1 VYSNHEEDGKMS
13 LTIGET
19 IQQLHRALRDY
30 IEATYHVSHP
40 TLVAQRRQLLE
51 EPGVIHQRPYLESTP
66 RYKTGE
72 AFRDLGIDA
81 AALDVFSAVSKAE
94 GDLDLLIHDPP
105 YEHQAISTK
114 LSLVDGRSLVVMT
127 GTGSGKTE
135 CFLLPILGK
144 LAREARSKGPEF
156 GATPAVRAMV
166 LYPMNALVN
175 DQLGRLRLLFG
186 DTRILAKFMDWS
198 GRPARFARYTSRTLY
213 PGVRDEAKDKDRLVP
228 IGKYYVGN
236 LELARGPASP
246 QQAAAEALVRE
257 LKKRGKWPA
266 KPDLI
271 GWYGK
276 KGTRWQDAKSGEFKR
291 CVTLPGDPELVTRH
305 EVQEA
310 PPDVLVTNYSMLEY
324 MLMRPLERP
333 IFDQTRDWLRAN
345 PEERFLLVI
354 DEAHL
359 YRGAAGAEVA
369 LLIRRLRMRLGIP
382 EERLQVICTSASFKD
397 PDYAVQFGSQ
407 LTGKDPAD
415 FSKVQGDLLLRSGAA
430 KGSPQDAGAL
440 DAIDLGAFYESETDE
455 TRLAQISLFLEYRN
469 IKRPWQLQ
477 RALYDALVSFAPMTR
492 LINFTMTEARPVDEL
507 SKELFDEVPPDVAAR
522 AVTNLI
528 AIGSVARRDPT
539 EPGLLPCRVHAFYRG
554 LAGLWVCMNPQCASL
569 PAAERGGPAG
579 KLFSQPRDTCD
590 CGARV
595 LELFTCRNCG
605 TAYGRAYTNNVDDP
619 DFLWSEPGGAF
630 RTLSG
635 QFDEL
640 APIDLLLEKPVFNKA
655 VEPAEYDLVT
665 GRLNPPKLGPRNRQ
679 VYLRVGRSGPP
690 DTEDEPRSAKP
701 GEFRPCAVCGG
712 SAPFGRSSVQ
722 DHQTKGDQPFQ
733 ALIAK
738 QIQVQPPSPVQAT
751 RLAPLR
757 GRKVLIFSDSR
768 QTAAR
773 LAPNIQAY
781 STQDALRPLIV
792 SGYARLAG
800 VPTIGNSLSLEDLYP
815 GVLIA
820 ARAMGVRLRPE
831 LKVGESFQDENLVE
845 NNGALTRD
853 TDLTRLRASAPPEA
867 LLRAI
872 TKSLAD
878 RYYGLESLALA
889 SIIERPGH
897 SSKIHAWPNVTG
909 YAQSQEEKVALA
921 RAWLRCWNRPGFW
934 LSRMPPAWW
943 QRDIQPRSGKFTE
956 MHRLLRD
963 KPARSLFEKE
973 WVPRLL
979 GLFTEQTAPGKFRL
993 KGVELSLA
1001 IGGAWAYCQSCRT
1014 AQRPFP
1020 GLKTCA
1026 NCGQDTAVLIDPDT
1040 DPVFIARKGYYRT
1053 STIDALRTPPTVP
1066 MALIAAEHTAQLNT
1080 AQAEDVFSKTEEHEL
1095 LFQDVDLGPDDTG
1108 RERPAIDVLSC
1119 TTTMEVG
1126 IDIGTLSGVS
1136 LRNMPPARAN
1146 YQQRAGR
1153 AGRRGNAVATV
1164 TAFGSADSHDEHYFT
1179 HPDQMIRG
1187 AVDDPTLTLDNPEI
1201 ARRHVTA
1208 YLLQRYHQA
1217 KLPKIR
1223 PEDQPHLFAVLGTVS
1238 DFKDP
1243 SKVLNRVDLK
1253 QWLRSNE
1260 TVLKGDVAA
1269 WLPKEMATADRQQLL
1284 DALIE
1289 GTLQPIDDAI
1299 EYDSGAS
1306 AITGSAGNAS
1316 AVKGDQGGST
1326 SLETREE
1333 EGEERPSYDPASE
1346 NLLDRLLYKG
1356 VLPRYAFPTD
1366 VATFYVFDRD
1376 RSTGYRP
1383 AFRFTPSRG
1392 LPIALSEYAPGKE
1405 VWIGSKLWT
1414 SGAIYSPMRSDRHR
1428 AWRARRFYYECR
1440 NCRYART
1447 TSLEEGSRGETKD
1460 CEACG
1465 GVGTFGPARYWL
1477 RPPGFAHPVSK
1488 EEGTSP
1494 DDQPARSYAT
1504 RAKLTMHTPP
1514 DEAQWTR
1521 LNDHIRVYYT
1531 RQHLLVTNRGPRE
1544 EGYTYCMECGL
1555 IEPTALPKGVV
1566 GAAHRKP
1573 YPNHGD
1579 ENCPGGRL
1587 TKGLVLGTD
1596 FISDVL
1602 LVSVSVNPPL
1612 TLVPTLLATDVALRT
1627 ISVAL
1632 TKAACARLELDAN
1645 ELQAEYRPALTAAG
1659 REGREAEI
1667 YLYDTLPGG
1676 AGFARRAGQLGLTVF
1691 EDALRVLAECP
1702 ENCDRSCYRCLRSYR
1717 NKFEHDLLDRHL
1729 GASLLRFLI
1738 HGNYPTSD
1746 SSRLAASADLLF
1758 EDLHR
1763 QNLEGLTIERNH
1775 PVTLPGFGTVIVP
1788 IYVRGTDGSEYIIGL
1803 HGPLTPDDPPD
1814 PVLRDIKESCPSI
1827 HVYLQDEMVIRRN
1840 LPAATSHLIS
1850 QIGAHSGQSVH
1861 SFRPESSTRSG

>member
-1 VYSNHEEDGKMS
+1 MS

-30 IEATYHVSHP
+30 VEAAYHVSHP
-40 TLVAQRRQLLE
+40 TLVAQRRILLD

-66 RYKTGE
+66 RYKTGVV
-72 AFRDLGIDA
+72 FRDLGLGA
-81 AALDVFSAVSKAE
+81 TPLDIFSVVAKAQ

-105 YEHQAISTK
+105 YQHQATSTK
-114 LSLVDGRSLVVMT
+114 LSLVDRRSLVVTT

-144 LAREARSKGPEF
+144 LASEAKLKGSEF
-156 GATPAVRAMV
+156 GATHAVRAMV

-186 DTRILAKFMDWS
+186 DPRIVAKFMDWS

-213 PGVRDEAKDKDRLVP
+213 PGVRDDSKDKQRLVP
-228 IGKYYVGN
+228 IGKYYVRN
-236 LELARGPASP
+236 LELAGEPTSP
-246 QQAAAEALVRE
+246 QQVAAKGLVRE
-257 LKKRGKWPA
+257 LKKRGKWPS

-276 KGTRWQDAKSGEFKR
+276 KGTRWRDSKSGEFKR
-291 CVTLPGDPELVTRH
+291 CVTLPNDPELVTRH
-305 EVQEA
+305 EVQAA
-310 PPDVLVTNYSMLEY
+310 PPDVLITNYSMLEY

-333 IFDQTRDWLRAN
+333 IFDDTRDWLNAN
-345 PEERFLLVI
+345 PDERFLLVI

-382 EERLQVICTSASFKD
+382 ADRLQVICTSASFKD
-397 PDYAVQFGSQ
+397 ADYAVKFGAQ
-407 LTGKDPAD
+407 LTGKDPDD
-415 FSKVQGDLLLRSGAA
+415 FRKVQGDLLLRSGAA
-430 KGSPQDAGAL
+430 KGSLDDAAAL
-440 DAIDLGAFYESETDE
+440 DAIDLQMFYESDTDDA
-455 TRLAQISLFLEYRN
+455 RIAQIASFLAYRDVE
-469 IKRPWQLQ
+469 RPWQLQ
-477 RALYDALVSFAPMTR
+477 RALYDALVSFPPMAN
-492 LINFTMTEARPVDEL
+492 LINRTMTEAQPVDGLGEA
-507 SKELFDEVPPDVAAR
+507 LFDGVPVDMAAR

-528 AIGSVARRDPT
+528 ALGSVARRDPT
-539 EPGLLPCRVHAFYRG
+539 EPGLLPCRVHSFYRG
-554 LAGLWVCMNPQCASL
+554 LAGLWICMDPQCTNL
-569 PAAERGGPAG
+569 PVSQRGGPAG
-579 KLFSQPRDTCD
+579 TLFSQPRDMCT

-605 TAYGRAYTNNVDDP
+605 TAYGRAYTSDVNDP
-619 DFLWSEPGGAF
+619 NFLWSEPGGAF

-640 APIDLLLEKPVFNKA
+640 SPIDLLLEKPVFTEA

-665 GRLNPPKLGPRNRQ
+665 GRLNPQKLGPRNRQ
-679 VYLRVGRSGPP
+679 IYLRSGRSGSP
-690 DTEDEPRSAKP
+690 DPEDQSHAAAP
-701 GEFRPCAVCGG
+701 GEFRPCAVCGEG
-712 SAPFGRSSVQ
+712 ASFGRSSVQ

-738 QIQVQPPSPVQAT
+738 QIQVQPPSSVQAT
-751 RLAPLR
+751 KLAPLR

-773 LAPNIQAY
+773 LAPNLQTY

-792 SGYARLAG
+792 AGYARLVSAPII
-800 VPTIGNSLSLEDLYP
+800 VSLVSLEDLYL

-820 ARAMGVRLRPE
+820 AKELGVRLRPE
-831 LKVGESFQDENLVE
+831 LKVGESFQDESLVE
-845 NNGALTRD
+845 EAVLGGALSRPA
-853 TDLTRLRASAPPEA
+853 DLLQLLVRLRASAPPES
-867 LLRAI
+867 LLKAI

-889 SIIERPGH
+889 SLIERPEH
-897 SSKIHAWPNVTG
+897 LPKIHALPDVPG
-909 YAQSQEEKVALA
+909 CAQSHEAKVALA
-921 RAWLRCWNRPGFW
+921 RVWIRCWSRAGFW

-943 QRDIQPRSGKFTE
+943 MREDIQPKSGKFTD
-956 MHRLLRD
+956 MNRFLRD
-963 KPARSLFEKE
+963 KAARTLFEKE
-973 WVPRLL
+973 WVPQLLRL
-979 GLFTEQTAPGKFRL
+979 FAEQTAPGKFRL
-993 KGVELSLA
+993 RGGELSLA
-1001 IGGAWAYCQSCRT
+1001 IGGGWAYCQSCRA

-1020 GLKTCA
+1020 GRTTCV
-1026 NCGQDTAVLIDPDT
+1026 NCSQDTAVPIDPDT
-1040 DPVFIARKGYYRT
+1040 DTVFAARKGYYRA
-1053 STIDALRTPPTVP
+1053 STLDALRVPPVAP
-1066 MALIAAEHTAQLNT
+1066 MALIAAEHTAQLNN
-1080 AQAEDVFSKTEEHEL
+1080 AQADEVFSKAEEHEL
-1095 LFQDVDLGPDDTG
+1095 LFQDVDLGPDETG

-1179 HPDQMIRG
+1179 HSDQMIRG
-1187 AVDDPTLTLDNPEI
+1187 AVDDPTLTLDNPQI

-1217 KLPKIR
+1217 KLPKIK

-1238 DFKDP
+1238 DFRNPKKP
-1243 SKVLNRVDLK
+1243 LNRRDLE

-1260 TVLKGDVAA
+1260 VAVKADVAA
-1269 WLPKEMATADRQQLL
+1269 WLPAEIAATDRQELL

-1289 GTLQPIDDAI
+1289 DTLRPIDEAI
-1299 EYDSGAS
+1299 EYDAS
-1306 AITGSAGNAS
+1306 ANLESAGDES
-1316 AVKGDQGGST
+1316 
-1326 SLETREE
+1326 EREE
-1333 EGEERPSYDPASE
+1333 ADDPTLGLEMTDEQGEERPSRNPASE

-1366 VATFYVFDRD
+1366 VAAFHVFDQE
-1376 RSTGYRP
+1376 RSTRYRP
-1383 AFRFTPSRG
+1383 AFRFTPSQG
-1392 LPIALSEYAPGKE
+1392 LPVALSQYAPGKE

-1414 SGAIYSPMRSDRHR
+1414 SGAVYSPMGNDRYR
-1428 AWRARRFYYECR
+1428 AWQARRFYYECR
-1440 NCRYART
+1440 YCHYART
-1447 TSLEEGSRGETKD
+1447 TTLEDGVRGEAKD
-1460 CEACG
+1460 CQACG
-1465 GVGTFGPARYWL
+1465 GVGTFGPATYWL

-1504 RAKLTMHTPP
+1504 RAKLTMYTPP
-1514 DEAQWTR
+1514 DESKWTK
-1521 LNDHIRVYYT
+1521 LNHHLRVHNT

-1544 EGYTYCMECGL
+1544 EGYTYCTKCGL

-1573 YPNHGD
+1573 FPDPKD
-1579 ENCPGGRL
+1579 ENCPGGGA

-1602 LVSVSVNPPL
+1602 LISISVSSPI
-1612 TLVPTLLATDVALRT
+1612 TLIPGLLATDVALRT
-1627 ISVAL
+1627 ISEAV
-1632 TKAACARLELDAN
+1632 TKAACARLELEAN
-1645 ELQAEYRPALTAAG
+1645 ELQAEYRPALTPAG
-1659 REGREAEI
+1659 RDGREAEI

-1676 AGFARRAGQLGLTVF
+1676 AGFAQRVGQLGLAVF
-1691 EDALRVLAECP
+1691 EEALRVLETCP
-1702 ENCDRSCYRCLRSYR
+1702 ENCDRSCYRCLRSYK
-1717 NKFEHDLLDRHL
+1717 NKFEHDLLDRHV
-1729 GASLLRFLI
+1729 GASLLRFALA
-1738 HGNYPTSD
+1738 GTAPTLD
-1746 SSRLAASADLLF
+1746 AGRLERSTDLLF
-1758 EDLHR
+1758 QDLERHGVDGLI
-1763 QNLEGLTIERNH
+1763 LERNKPILVPGLTSVMAPILAVNQS
-1775 PVTLPGFGTVIVP
+1775 GTQF
-1788 IYVRGTDGSEYIIGL
+1788 IIGL
-1803 HGPLTPDDPPD
+1803 HGPLTPDDPSD
-1814 PVLRDIKESCPSI
+1814 EGLRELKEFSAALPVIL
-1827 HVYLQDEMVIRRN
+1827 VDELVVRRN
-1840 LPAATSHLIS
+1840 LPSATATLLER
-1850 QIGAHSGQSVH
+1850 IG
-1861 SFRPESSTRSG
+1861 T

>member
-1 VYSNHEEDGKMS
+1 MS

-19 IQQLHRALRDY
+19 TQQLHRALRDY
-30 IEATYHVSHP
+30 VEATYHVSHP
-40 TLVAQRRQLLE
+40 MLVAQRRRLLDE
-51 EPGVIHQRPYLESTP
+51 LGVIHQRPYLESTP
-66 RYKTGE
+66 RYRTG
-72 AFRDLGIDA
+72 ASFRDLGLHS
-81 AALDVFSAVSKAE
+81 AALEVFSAVSKAE
-94 GDLDLLIHDPP
+94 SDSGLLHDPP
-105 YEHQAISTK
+105 YQHQAISTK
-114 LSLVDGRSLVVMT
+114 FSLVDGKSLVVIT

-144 LAREARSKGPEF
+144 LAREAQTNGQEF
-156 GATPAVRAMV
+156 GSTPAVRAMV

-186 DTRILAKFMDWS
+186 DPRIVKKFMEWS

-213 PGVRDEAKDKDRLVP
+213 PGVRDQKKDQDRLLP
-228 IGKYYVGN
+228 IGKYYVRN
-236 LELARGPASP
+236 LEMAQGPASP
-246 QQAAAEALVRE
+246 QRDAAAALVSE

-276 KGTRWQDAKSGEFKR
+276 KGARWRDAKSGDFTR

-305 EVQEA
+305 EVHAA
-310 PPDVLVTNYSMLEY
+310 PPDILVTNYSMLEY

-333 IFDQTRDWLRAN
+333 IFDHTRDWLQAN

-382 EERLQVICTSASFKD
+382 ADRLQVICTSASFKD
-397 PDYAVQFGSQ
+397 PDYAVRFGAQ

-415 FSKVQGDLLLRSGAA
+415 FREVQGDLFLRSGAV
-430 KGSPQDAGAL
+430 KGSNADADAL
-440 DAIDLGAFYESETDE
+440 DAIDLRAFYESYSDDA
-455 TRLAQISLFLEYRN
+455 RLAQIAPFLMYRGVE
-469 IKRPWQLQ
+469 RPWHLQ
-477 RALYDALVSFAPMTR
+477 RALYDALDSFAPMAN
-492 LINFTMTEARPVDEL
+492 LINITMTEAQSVDALGEA
-507 SKELFDEVPPDVAAR
+507 LFDGVPPDVAAR

-528 AIGSVARRDPT
+528 ALGSVARRDPN
-539 EPGLLPCRVHAFYRG
+539 EPGLLPCRVHSFYRG
-554 LAGLWVCMNPQCASL
+554 LAGLWVCMDPQCTSL
-569 PAAERGGPAG
+569 PSEQRGGPAG
-579 KLFSQPRDTCD
+579 KLFSQPRDACG

-595 LELFTCRNCG
+595 LELYTCRNCG
-605 TAYGRAYTNNVDDP
+605 TAYGRAFTNDVDDP
-619 DFLWSEPGGAF
+619 NFLWSEPGGAF

-635 QFDEL
+635 QFDEF
-640 APIDLLLEKPVFNKA
+640 APIDLLLEKPVFHES

-665 GRLNPPKLGPRNRQ
+665 GRLNPQQLGPRNRQ
-679 VYLRVGRSGPP
+679 VYLRAERSSSA
-690 DTEDEPRSAKP
+690 DADDEPRNAAP
-701 GEFRPCAVCGG
+701 GEFRPCAVCGE
-712 SAPFGRSSVQ
+712 SATFGRSSVQ

-738 QIQVQPPSPVQAT
+738 QIQVQPPSAVQPS

-773 LAPNIQAY
+773 LAPNLQTY

-792 SGYARLAG
+792 AGYARLATSAI
-800 VPTIGNSLSLEDLYP
+800 VANLLSLEDLYL

-820 ARAMGVRLRPE
+820 AKEMGVRLRPE
-831 LKVGESFQDENLVE
+831 PKVGESFHDENIVE
-845 NNGALTRD
+845 EAVRNGALNSD
-853 TDLTRLRASAPPEA
+853 TDLLQLLVRLRGSAPPES

-872 TKSLAD
+872 TKCLAD
-878 RYYGLESLALA
+878 RYYGLESLAFA
-889 SIIERPGH
+889 SLIERPEH
-897 SSKIHAWPNVTG
+897 AMKIHGLPDMPG
-909 YAQSQEEKVALA
+909 YAQSQDEKIALA
-921 RAWLRCWNRPGFW
+921 RAWLRCWHRPGFW
-934 LSRMPPAWW
+934 LSRMPLAWW
-943 QRDIQPRSGKFTE
+943 RKDVLPASGKFKD

-963 KPARSLFEKE
+963 KPARTLFDKE

-979 GLFTEQTAPGKFRL
+979 ELFAERTAPGKFRL
-993 KGVELSLA
+993 KGGELSLE

-1020 GLKTCA
+1020 RRTTCV
-1026 NCGQDTAVLIDPDT
+1026 NCGQDTAAPIDPNE
-1040 DPVFIARKGYYRT
+1040 DPVFVARKGYYRA
-1053 STIDALRTPPTVP
+1053 STIEALRTPPTAP

-1080 AQAEDVFSKTEEHEL
+1080 AQADEVFSRAEEHEL

-1164 TAFGSADSHDEHYFT
+1164 TAFGSADSHDDHYFT

-1187 AVDDPTLTLDNPEI
+1187 AVDNPTLTLDNPEI

-1208 YLLQRYHQA
+1208 YLLQRYYQA
-1217 KLPKIR
+1217 KLPEIQ
-1223 PEDQPHLFAVLGTVS
+1223 PEAQPHLFAVLGTVL
-1238 DFKDP
+1238 DFKNP
-1243 SKVLNRVDLK
+1243 KKVLNRPDLGG
-1253 QWLRSNE
+1253 WLRANE
-1260 TVLKGDVAA
+1260 AGLKVDVAA
-1269 WLPKEMATADRQQLL
+1269 WLPSEIAGPDRQQIL
-1284 DALIE
+1284 DDLVE
-1289 GTLQPIDDAI
+1289 GTLQPIDEAI
-1299 EYDSGAS
+1299 EYDPGA
-1306 AITGSAGNAS
+1306 AGNAS
-1316 AVKGDQGGST
+1316 AAATAALPAAKDGVDT
-1326 SLETREE
+1326 SIEAPDEV
-1333 EGEERPSYDPASE
+1333 GEEQPGRDPASE

-1366 VATFYVFDRD
+1366 VASFHVFDPE
-1376 RSTGYRP
+1376 RSTYYRP
-1383 AFRFTPSRG
+1383 AFRFTPSQG
-1392 LPIALSEYAPGKE
+1392 LPVALSQYAPGKE

-1414 SGAIYSPMRSDRHR
+1414 SGAVYSPMRNDRYH
-1428 AWRARRFYYECR
+1428 AWMARKLYYECR
-1440 NCRYART
+1440 YCHYART
-1447 TSLEEGSRGETKD
+1447 TPLEDGTRGETKD
-1460 CEACG
+1460 CKACG
-1465 GVGTFGPARYWL
+1465 AVGTFGPARHWL

-1514 DEAQWTR
+1514 HESKWTR
-1521 LNDHIRVYYT
+1521 LNDYIRVHYT

-1544 EGYTYCMECGL
+1544 EGYTYCTKCGL

-1573 YPNHGD
+1573 YPD
-1579 ENCPGGRL
+1579 PRDPNCPGGGA

-1602 LVSVSVNPPL
+1602 LVSISVRPPL
-1612 TLVPTLLATDVALRT
+1612 TLTPSLLATNVALRT
-1627 ISVAL
+1627 ISEAL
-1632 TKAACARLELDAN
+1632 TKAACARLELEAN
-1645 ELQAEYRPALTAAG
+1645 EIQAEYRPALTAAG
-1659 REGREAEI
+1659 RDGREAEI

-1676 AGFARRAGQLGLTVF
+1676 AGFAQRVGRLGLLVF
-1691 EDALRVLAECP
+1691 EDALRILEECP
-1702 ENCDRSCYRCLRSYR
+1702 EICDRSCYRCLRSYK
-1717 NKFEHDLLDRHL
+1717 NKFEHDLLDRHV
-1729 GASLLRFLI
+1729 GASLLRFALR
-1738 HGNYPTSD
+1738 GTAPTLD
-1746 SSRLAASADLLF
+1746 AARLERSTDLLF
-1758 EDLHR
+1758 QDLERHSVD
-1763 QNLEGLTIERNH
+1763 GLTLERDKALSISGLAELAA
-1775 PVTLPGFGTVIVP
+1775 PILASKGPGRQFV
-1788 IYVRGTDGSEYIIGL
+1788 IGL
-1803 HGPLTPDDPPD
+1803 HGPLTPDEPPD
-1814 PVLRDIKESCPSI
+1814 EALRDLKEFSATVPVI
-1827 HVYLQDEMVIRRN
+1827 LIDELVVRRN
-1840 LPAATSHLIS
+1840 LPSATARLLERL
-1850 QIGAHSGQSVH
+1850 GYRLLG
-1861 SFRPESSTRSG
+1861 G

>member
-1 VYSNHEEDGKMS
+1 MFG
-13 LTIGET
+13 
-19 IQQLHRALRDY
+19 
-30 IEATYHVSHP
+30 
-40 TLVAQRRQLLE
+40 
-51 EPGVIHQRPYLESTP
+51 
-66 RYKTGE
+66 
-72 AFRDLGIDA
+72 DLGLDP
-81 AALDVFSAVSKAE
+81 AALEVFEAVSRAE
-94 GDLDLLIHDPP
+94 GELDLLIHDPP
-105 YEHQAISTK
+105 YQHQATSTK
-114 LSLVDGRSLVVMT
+114 LALVDGRSLVVMT
-127 GTGSGKTE
+127 STGSGKTE

-144 LAREARSKGPEF
+144 LAREAQCNGKEF

-186 DTRILAKFMDWS
+186 DPRVVTKFVDWS

-213 PGVRDEAKDKDRLVP
+213 PGVRDEAKDKERLVP
-228 IGKYYVGN
+228 IGKYYVRN
-236 LELARGPASP
+236 LELAQGPASP
-246 QQAAAEALVRE
+246 QQAVADALVRE

-276 KGTRWQDAKSGEFKR
+276 KGSRWRDAKSGDFKR

-305 EVQEA
+305 EVHEA
-310 PPDVLVTNYSMLEY
+310 PPDILVTNYSMLEY

-333 IFDQTRDWLRAN
+333 IFDHTRDWLHAN

-382 EERLQVICTSASFKD
+382 ADRLQVICTSASFKN
-397 PDYAVQFGSQ
+397 PDYAVKFGAQ

-415 FSKVQGDLLLRSGAA
+415 FRKVEGNLLFRSGAG
-430 KGSPQDAGAL
+430 KGTNLDAAAL
-440 DAIDLGAFYESETDE
+440 DAIDLPAFYECASDD
-455 TRLAQISLFLEYRN
+455 TRLSEIASFLEYRK
-469 IKRPWQLQ
+469 IGRPWQLQ
-477 RALYDALVSFAPMTR
+477 RALYDALVSFAPMAN
-492 LINFTMTEARPVDEL
+492 LINFTMREAQPVDSLGEA
-507 SKELFDEVPPDVAAR
+507 LFDGAPPEVAAR

-528 AIGSVARRDPT
+528 ALGSVARRDQA
-539 EPGLLPCRVHAFYRG
+539 EPGLLPCRVHSFYRG
-554 LAGLWVCMNPQCASL
+554 LAGLWVCMDPQCTSL
-569 PAAERGGPAG
+569 PPEQRGGPAG
-579 KLFSQPRDTCD
+579 TLFSQPRDTCD

-595 LELFTCRNCG
+595 LELYTCRNCG
-605 TAYGRAYTNNVDDP
+605 TAYGRAYTNDVDDP
-619 DFLWSEPGGAF
+619 NFLWAEPGGAF

-640 APIDLLLEKPVFNKA
+640 APIDLLLEKPVFVES

-665 GRLNPPKLGPRNRQ
+665 GRLNPQQLGPRNRQ
-679 VYLRVGRSGPP
+679 VYLRAGRSGAPET
-690 DTEDEPRSAKP
+690 DNEPRNAAP
-701 GEFRPCAVCGG
+701 GEFRPCAVCGE
-712 SAPFGRSSVQ
+712 SAAFGRSSIQ

-738 QIQVQPPSPVQAT
+738 QIQVQPPSPVPAT

-773 LAPNIQAY
+773 LAPNLQTY

-792 SGYARLAG
+792 TGYARLAHSAI
-800 VPTIGNSLSLEDLYP
+800 VANLLSLEDLYL

-820 ARAMGVRLRPE
+820 AKELGVRLRPE
-831 LKVGESFQDENLVE
+831 LKVGESFQDENVVE
-845 NNGALTRD
+845 EAVRNGALTRD
-853 TDLTRLRASAPPEA
+853 TDLLQLLVRLRGSAPPES

-889 SIIERPGH
+889 SLIERLEHQP
-897 SSKIHAWPNVTG
+897 KIHALPDVPG
-909 YAQSQEEKVALA
+909 YAQSQDEKIALA
-921 RAWLRCWNRPGFW
+921 RTWLRSWNRAGFW

-943 QRDIQPRSGKFTE
+943 LRDVQPRSGRFQD
-956 MHRLLRD
+956 MDRLLRD
-963 KPARSLFEKE
+963 KPARTLFDKE

-979 GLFTEQTAPGKFRL
+979 GLFAEQTAPGKFRL
-993 KGVELSLA
+993 KGGELSLQ
-1001 IGGAWAYCQSCRT
+1001 IGDAWAYCQSCRT

-1020 GLKTCA
+1020 GRTTCV
-1026 NCGQDTAVLIDPDT
+1026 NCGQDTAVPITPDK
-1040 DPVFIARKGYYRT
+1040 DPVFVARKGYYRA
-1053 STIDALRTPPTVP
+1053 STVEALRTPPTPP
-1066 MALIAAEHTAQLNT
+1066 MVLIAAEHTAQLNT
-1080 AQAEDVFSKTEEHEL
+1080 AQAEEVFSKAEEHEL

-1179 HPDQMIRG
+1179 NPDQMIRG

-1217 KLPKIR
+1217 KLPEIR
-1223 PEDQPHLFAVLGTVS
+1223 PEAQPHLFAVLGTVL
-1238 DFKDP
+1238 DFKNP
-1243 SKVLNRVDLK
+1243 EKVLNRADLE

-1260 TVLKGDVAA
+1260 AELKADVAA
-1269 WLPKEMATADRQQLL
+1269 WLPTEIASADRQQLL
-1284 DALIE
+1284 DALTE
-1289 GTLQPIDDAI
+1289 GTLHPIDEAI
-1299 EYDSGAS
+1299 EYDPDAALTAGAADTKSS
-1306 AITGSAGNAS
+1306 AEEREE
-1316 AVKGDQGGST
+1316 GST
-1326 SLETREE
+1326 SLEAPDE
-1333 EGEERPSYDPASE
+1333 EGEERPGRDPASE

-1366 VATFYVFDRD
+1366 VASFHVFDPD
-1376 RSTGYRP
+1376 RSTYYRP
-1383 AFRFTPSRG
+1383 AFRFTPSQG
-1392 LPIALSEYAPGKE
+1392 LPVALSQYAPGKE

-1414 SGAIYSPMRSDRHR
+1414 SGAIYSPMRNDRYR
-1428 AWRARRFYYECR
+1428 AWQARQFYYECR
-1440 NCRYART
+1440 YCHYART
-1447 TSLEEGSRGETKD
+1447 TTLEDGTRGETKD

-1488 EEGTSP
+1488 AEGTSP

-1514 DEAQWTR
+1514 DESKWTR
-1521 LNDHIRVYYT
+1521 LNDCIRVHYT

-1544 EGYTYCMECGL
+1544 EGYTYCTKCGL

-1573 YPNHGD
+1573 YPDPKD
-1579 ENCPGGRL
+1579 ENCPGGGA

-1602 LVSVSVNPPL
+1602 LISIRVNPPL
-1612 TLVPTLLATDVALRT
+1612 TLVPSLLSTDVALRS
-1627 ISVAL
+1627 ISEAL
-1632 TKAACARLELDAN
+1632 TKAACARLELEAK

-1676 AGFARRAGQLGLTVF
+1676 AGFTQRVGQLGLAVF
-1691 EDALRVLAECP
+1691 DEALQVLELCP
-1702 ENCDRSCYRCLRSYR
+1702 DTCDRSCYRCLRSYK

-1738 HGNYPTSD
+1738 HGSYPTLD
-1746 SSRLAASADLLF
+1746 SVRLAASTDMLF
-1758 EDLHR
+1758 EDLRR
-1763 QNLEGLTIERNH
+1763 QNLDGVTIERSR
-1775 PVTLPGFGTVIVP
+1775 PMKLPGFGSVIAP
-1788 IYVRGTDGSEYIIGL
+1788 IYVRRTAGSEFIIGL
-1803 HGPLTPDDPPD
+1803 HGPLTPDDPSD
-1814 PVLRDIKESCPSI
+1814 PVLRELKEFCPS
-1827 HVYLQDEMVIRRN
+1827 VSVLLCDEIVVRRN
-1840 LPAATSHLIS
+1840 LPAATSRLIQ
-1850 QIGAHSGQSVH
+1850 QIG
-1861 SFRPESSTRSG
+1861 

>member
-1 VYSNHEEDGKMS
+1 MS

-19 IQQLHRALRDY
+19 TQQLQRALRDY
-30 IEATYHVSHP
+30 IEATYHISHP
-40 TLVAQRRQLLE
+40 TLVAQRRCLLE

-66 RYKTGE
+66 RYMPGA
-72 AFRDLGIDA
+72 AFRDLGLESA
-81 AALDVFSAVSKAE
+81 VLEVFSTVSSAE
-94 GDLDLLIHDPP
+94 GGLDLLIHDPP
-105 YEHQAISTK
+105 YQHQATSAK
-114 LSLVDGRSLVVMT
+114 LSLVEGRSLVVMT

-144 LAREARSKGPEF
+144 FACEARSKGQGF

-186 DTRILAKFMDWS
+186 DPRIVEKFMDWS

-213 PGVRDEAKDKDRLVP
+213 PGVRDESKDQDRLVP
-228 IGKYYVGN
+228 IGKYYVRN
-236 LELARGPASP
+236 LELSQEPASP
-246 QQAAAEALVRE
+246 QQAAAEAVVRE
-257 LKKRGKWPA
+257 LKKRGKWPS

-271 GWYGK
+271 GWYGR
-276 KGTRWQDAKSGEFKR
+276 KGTRWRDVKSGEFKR

-333 IFDQTRDWLRAN
+333 IFDQTREWLRAN

-382 EERLQVICTSASFKD
+382 PERLQVICTSASFKD
-397 PDYAVQFGSQ
+397 PDYAVQFGAQ

-415 FSKVQGDLLLRSGAA
+415 FRKVQGSLHLRSGAA
-430 KGSPQDAGAL
+430 KGTRKDASAL
-440 DAIDLGAFYESETDE
+440 DAVDLRTFYESDSDDA
-455 TRLAQISLFLEYRN
+455 RLSQVASFLEYRS
-469 IKRPWQLQ
+469 IERPWQLH
-477 RALYDALVSFAPMTR
+477 RSLYDALVYFPPMGN
-492 LINFTMTEARPVDEL
+492 LINLTMTEAQPVNSL
-507 SKELFDEVPPDVAAR
+507 GKQLFDGVPPDVASR

-528 AIGSVARRDPT
+528 ALGSVARRKAT
-539 EPGLLPCRVHAFYRG
+539 EPGLLPCRVHSFYRG
-554 LAGLWVCMNPQCASL
+554 LAGLWICMDQQCASL

-595 LELFTCRNCG
+595 LELYTCRNCG
-605 TAYGRAYTNNVDDP
+605 TAYARAYTNDVDDP
-619 DFLWSEPGGAF
+619 NFLWSEPGGAF

-640 APIDLLLEKPVFNKA
+640 APIDLLLEKPVFTEA

-665 GRLNPPKLGPRNRQ
+665 ARLNPQQLGPRNRQ
-679 VYLRVGRSGPP
+679 VYVRAGRSGPP
-690 DTEDEPRSAKP
+690 DTEDEPRSAAP
-701 GEFRPCAVCGG
+701 GEFRPCAVCGE
-712 SAPFGRSSVQ
+712 SAAFGRSSVQ

-738 QIQVQPPSPVQAT
+738 QIQVQPPSPVLAT

-773 LAPNIQAY
+773 LAPNIQTY

-792 SGYARLAG
+792 YGYDRLASSPI
-800 VPTIGNSLSLEDLYP
+800 VANLLSLEDLYL

-820 ARAMGVRLRPE
+820 AKDMGVRLRPE
-831 LKVGESFQDENLVE
+831 LKVGESFQDENVVE
-845 NNGALTRD
+845 EAVRSGALDRD
-853 TDLTRLRASAPPEA
+853 TDLLQLLVRLRSSAPPES

-889 SIIERPGH
+889 SLIERPEH
-897 SSKIHAWPNVTG
+897 SPKIDDLPDIPG
-909 YAQSQEEKVALA
+909 YAQSHGDKIALA
-921 RAWLRCWNRPGFW
+921 RAWLRCWSRPGFW

-943 QRDIQPRSGKFTE
+943 LIDVQPRSGKFKD

-963 KPARSLFEKE
+963 TSARSLFDKE
-973 WVPRLL
+973 WVPELL
-979 GLFTEQTAPGKFRL
+979 RFFAEPTAPGKFRL
-993 KGVELSLA
+993 KGGELSLK

-1014 AQRPFP
+1014 SQRPFS
-1020 GLKTCA
+1020 GRTTCV
-1026 NCGQDTAVLIDPDT
+1026 NCGRDTVAPIDPDT
-1040 DPVFIARKGYYRT
+1040 DAVFVARKGYYRA
-1053 STIDALRTPPTVP
+1053 STIEALRTPPSSP

-1080 AQAEDVFSKTEEHEL
+1080 AQANEVFSKAEEHEL
-1095 LFQDVDLGPDDTG
+1095 LFQDVDLGPDDSG

-1164 TAFGSADSHDEHYFT
+1164 TAFGSADSHNEHYFT
-1179 HPDQMIRG
+1179 NPDQMIRG
-1187 AVDDPTLTLDNPEI
+1187 VVDDPTLTLDNPEI

-1217 KLPKIR
+1217 KLPEIK
-1223 PEDQPHLFAVLGTVS
+1223 PEAQPHLFAVLGKVL
-1238 DFKDP
+1238 DFKNAE
-1243 SKVLNRVDLK
+1243 KALNRADFEL
-1253 QWLRSNE
+1253 WLRSNE
-1260 TVLKGDVAA
+1260 TALKADVAA
-1269 WLPKEMATADRQQLL
+1269 WLPTEIGASDRQKLL
-1284 DALIE
+1284 DAFVE
-1289 GTLQPIDDAI
+1289 DTLSPIDEAI
-1299 EYDSGAS
+1299 EYDAPGATAFSGVLAR
-1306 AITGSAGNAS
+1306 GSAEDEG
-1316 AVKGDQGGST
+1316 T
-1326 SLETREE
+1326 TLEAPDEL
-1333 EGEERPSYDPASE
+1333 GEERPGRDPASE

-1366 VATFYVFDRD
+1366 VAAFHVFDPD
-1376 RSTGYRP
+1376 RSTYYRP
-1383 AFRFTPSRG
+1383 AFRFTPSQG
-1392 LPIALSEYAPGKE
+1392 LPVALSQYAPGKE
-1405 VWIGSKLWT
+1405 VWIGGRLWT
-1414 SGAIYSPMRSDRHR
+1414 SGAIYSPMQNDRHR
-1428 AWRARRFYYECR
+1428 AWVTRQLYYECR
-1440 NCRYART
+1440 YCHYART
-1447 TSLEEGSRGETKD
+1447 TPLENGARGETKD

-1465 GVGTFGPARYWL
+1465 GVGTFGPARHWL

-1488 EEGTSP
+1488 PEGTSL
-1494 DDQPARSYAT
+1494 DDQPVRSYAT

-1514 DEAQWTR
+1514 DEAKWTR
-1521 LNDHIRVYYT
+1521 LNDNLRVHYT

-1544 EGYTYCMECGL
+1544 EGYRYCTKCGL
-1555 IEPTALPKGVV
+1555 IEPTALSKGVV

-1573 YPNHGD
+1573 YPDPKDG
-1579 ENCPGGRL
+1579 NCPGGGA
-1587 TKGLVLGTD
+1587 TNGLVLGTD

-1602 LVSVSVNPPL
+1602 LISITVPPPL
-1612 TLVPTLLATDVALRT
+1612 TLIPSLLATDVALRT
-1627 ISVAL
+1627 ISEAL
-1632 TKAACARLELDAN
+1632 TKAACATLELEAS
-1645 ELQAEYRPALTAAG
+1645 ELQTEYRPALTPAG
-1659 REGREAEI
+1659 RDGREAEI

-1676 AGFARRAGQLGLTVF
+1676 AGFAQRVGRRGLVVF
-1691 EDALRVLAECP
+1691 EDALRILENCP
-1702 ENCDRSCYRCLRSYR
+1702 ANCDRSCYRCLRSYK
-1717 NKFEHDLLDRHL
+1717 NKFVDDLLDRHV
-1729 GASLLRFLI
+1729 GASLLRF
-1738 HGNYPTSD
+1738 
-1746 SSRLAASADLLF
+1746 
-1758 EDLHR
+1758 
-1763 QNLEGLTIERNH
+1763 
-1775 PVTLPGFGTVIVP
+1775 V
-1788 IYVRGTDGSEYIIGL
+1788 VRGTAPSLDAGRLERSTHLLVQDLERQAVYGLKLERNKLISIPGLNGVVAPVLATKHDGTQFVIGL
-1803 HGPLTPDDPPD
+1803 HGPLTPDEPSDEG
-1814 PVLRDIKESCPSI
+1814 LRELKEFSAAFAVHLI
-1827 HVYLQDEMVIRRN
+1827 DELVVRRN
-1840 LPAATSHLIS
+1840 LPSATAALLKLL
-1850 QIGAHSGQSVH
+1850 A
-1861 SFRPESSTRSG
+1861 